1 MKRNVLLFALLLQS
15 VVGYSQLFTKV
26 TSGPVMTTGGDSRSV
41 NFVDLNNDGWDDI
54 FINNGPEAGGVSFL
68 YLNNGDGGFTKVSGD
83 DIVTTAAAYD
93 GATMADADND
103 GDVDVLAVTWYDEKD
118 YFFLNNG
125 DATFSYAATNTL
137 STQNGYS
144 ETASWGDYDN
154 DGWVDAY
161 VSNSQGS
168 FKNYL
173 FHNNGDGSFTKITTG
188 IAVTDAFTSRGVTWA
203 DYDNDGDADLYVVNE
218 DAEPNNLYRNDEGVF
233 TKITTGPL
241 VSDNRSTMSASWGDV
256 DNDGDLD
263 VYTAN
268 SGFFVSQK
276 NQLFINEGLGNFTEI
291 TTGDA
296 VTDGG
301 CSYSSSFADYDNDGD
316 LDLVVS
322 NGFCNGTITNFLYQN
337 NGSGVFERD
346 LNSISDLST
355 PCSYG
360 CAWGD
365 ANNDG
370 FQDLVLATCKNTSTG
385 SNPDDIF
392 YMNNGNGNHWIKISL
407 EGIES
412 NKSAIGARVKVKATI
427 NGNTVWQLREITAQ
441 SGYCS
446 QNSLTAHFGLGGA
459 TAVDSMIVQFPSG
472 NDTVLVNVTADQQLN
487 VTESSVTGIDEV
499 KNFASISCFPN
510 PAHDSFFILLS
521 NHFLQDEK
529 TIRLYDVT
537 GNLVMEEVL
546 ASGNS
551 VMEFTSTLCAGL
563 YIVEAHTKNKSAQI
577 KLIVE

>member
-1 MKRNVLLFALLLQS
+1 MKRNVLLLALVMQS
-15 VVGYSQLFTKV
+15 ALSYGQLFTKV
-26 TSGPVMTTGGDSRSV
+26 TTGPVVTTGGDSRSV
-41 NFVDLNNDGWDDI
+41 NFVDLNKDGWDDI
-54 FINNGPEAGGVSFL
+54 FITNGPEAGGVSFF
-68 YLNNGDGGFTKVSGD
+68 YENNGDGSFTKLAGD
-83 DIVTTAAAYD
+83 DLVTTSAPYD

-103 GDVDVLAVTWYDEKD
+103 GDIDVLAVTWFDKKD
-118 YFFLNNG
+118 YFFQNNG
-125 DATFSYAATNTL
+125 DGTFTNLTTSVL
-137 STQNGYS
+137 SSNNGYS

-154 DGWVDAY
+154 DGWVDTY
-161 VSNSQGS
+161 VSNSGGD
-168 FKNYL
+168 FKNFL
-173 FHNNGDGSFTKITTG
+173 FHNNGDGSFTKIASGIVTTDV
-188 IAVTDAFTSRGVTWA
+188 ATSRGVTWA
-203 DYDNDGDADLYVVNE
+203 DYDNDGDADLYVTNE
-218 DAEPNNLYRNDEGVF
+218 DSEPNNLYKNDEGVF

-268 SGFFVSQK
+268 SGNYVTQK
-276 NQLFINEGLGNFTEI
+276 NQLYINDGAGSFTEI
-291 TTGDA
+291 TSGDA
-296 VTDGG
+296 VTDNG
-301 CSYSSSFADYDNDGD
+301 CSFSSSFADYDNDGD

-322 NGFCNGTITNFLYQN
+322 NGFCNGTITNFLYLN

-407 EGIES
+407 TGTES
-412 NKSAIGARVKVKATI
+412 NKSAIGARVKIKATI

-446 QNSLTAHFGLGGA
+446 QNSLTAHFGLGSA
-459 TAVDSMIVQFPSG
+459 TSVDSMIVQFPAG
-472 NDTVLVNVTADQQLN
+472 NDTVLLNVAADQQIL
-487 VTESSVTGIDEV
+487 VTESSVTGVENV
-499 KNFASISCFPN
+499 KNYASISCFPN
-510 PAHDSFFILLS
+510 PAHDSFFILLG
-521 NHFLQDEK
+521 NRFLMDEK

-537 GNLVMEEVL
+537 GNLVSEVVL
-546 ASGNS
+546 ASGIS
-551 VMEFTSTLCAGL
+551 VMEFTNPIPAGM
-563 YIVEAHTKNKSAQI
+563 YIVEAQTKNNREQI